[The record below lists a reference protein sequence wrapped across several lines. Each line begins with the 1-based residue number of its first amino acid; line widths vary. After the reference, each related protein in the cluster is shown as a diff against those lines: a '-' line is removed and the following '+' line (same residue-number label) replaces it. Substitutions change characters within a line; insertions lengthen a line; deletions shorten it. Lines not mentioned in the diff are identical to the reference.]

1 MSRIGV
7 LLLPVVLLVMFG
19 CAPQVD
25 VAAGQAAI
33 EQATR
38 DWLAA
43 TNKPGEEGAD
53 GYASFFTEDA
63 VSLPPNAERIDGRDA
78 VRARALTFTAAEDFS
93 ITWET
98 TRVEVSA
105 AGDLAYSTGTFEV
118 SFKVAEGNAV
128 SDKGKFV
135 DIWKKQTDG
144 SWKAAITICNS
155 DVPLPAAAAPEE
167 K

>member
-25 VAAGQAAI
+25 VAAEQAAI
-33 EQATR
+33 EQALS
-38 DWLAA
+38 DWLEA

-63 VSLPPNAERIDGRDA
+63 VQLPPNAARAEGRDA
-78 VRARALTFTAAEDFS
+78 IRDRTLSFTSAEGFS
-93 ITWET
+93 VNWTATSIA
-98 TRVEVSA
+98 VSA
-105 AGDLAYSTGTFEV
+105 AGDLGYSEGEYEF
-118 SFKVAEGNAV
+118 SIKDAEGNAV

-135 DIWKKQTDG
+135 DIWKKQADG
-144 SWKAAITICNS
+144 SWKVVVVIFNS
-155 DVPLPAAAAPEE
+155 DLPLPAAVAHEE

>member
-1 MSRIGV
+1 MSRIGAF
-7 LLLPVVLLVMFG
+7 LLPVVLLVMFG

-25 VAAGQAAI
+25 VAAEQAAI
-33 EQATR
+33 EQASR

-43 TNKPGEEGAD
+43 TQKPGEEGAD
-53 GYASFFTEDA
+53 GHASFFTEDA
-63 VSLPPNAERIDGRDA
+63 VSLPPNAERVDGRDA
-78 VRARALTFTAAEDFS
+78 LRARVLTFTTAEDFS
-93 ITWET
+93 ITWEA

-118 SFKVAEGNAV
+118 SFKDAEGNAV

-135 DIWKKQTDG
+135 DIWKKQADG
-144 SWKAAITICNS
+144 SWKVVTGIYNS
-155 DVPLPAAAAPEE
+155 DLPLPAAAAPEE